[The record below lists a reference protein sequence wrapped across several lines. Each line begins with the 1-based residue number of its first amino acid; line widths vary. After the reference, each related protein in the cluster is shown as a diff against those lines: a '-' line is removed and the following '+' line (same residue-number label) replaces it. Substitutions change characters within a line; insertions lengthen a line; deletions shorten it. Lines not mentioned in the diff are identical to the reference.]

1 MLKRTFNHLPG
12 VGERTEAHFWR
23 QGVQTW
29 EDFLAVT
36 RVYGLS
42 RERLAW
48 LQTEVR
54 QSLARIADVVYF
66 ADRLPG
72 AQYWR
77 LFKDFRQQAAYLD
90 IETTGA
96 NWPALTVTV
105 IGLYD
110 GFRFQQFVQ
119 GENLHQFPKVIRS
132 YAVLV
137 TYNGTQ
143 FDLPVL
149 RANFPDLDLP
159 PVHID
164 LRFVL
169 ARLGYRGGLK
179 RIEPQL
185 GVHRPSALEDLDGY
199 MAVLLWNRYQRG
211 DATARDLLLR
221 YNRED
226 VINLE
231 PLMIQSYEL
240 SQTRLL
246 TTASRTKT

>member
-1 MLKRTFNHLPG
+1 MLKRTFIHLPG

-23 QGVQTW
+23 QGLQTW
-29 EDFLAVT
+29 EDFLAVS
-36 RVYGLS
+36 RVWGLS

-54 QSLARIADVVYF
+54 QSLARISDLVYF
-66 ADRLPG
+66 ADRLPS

-77 LFKDFRQQAAYLD
+77 LFKHFRPRAAYLD

-96 NWPALTVTV
+96 NWPMLTITV

-110 GFRFQQFVQ
+110 GCRFQQFVQ
-119 GENLHQFPKVIRS
+119 GENLHQFSQAIRS
-132 YAVLV
+132 YSLLV

-149 RANFPDLDLP
+149 RANFPDLSLP

-185 GVHRPSALEDLDGY
+185 GVHRPSDLEDLDGY
-199 MAVLLWNRYQRG
+199 MAVLLWDRYQRG
-211 DATARDLLLR
+211 DRTARDLLLR
-221 YNRED
+221 YNQED
-226 VINLE
+226 VVNLE
-231 PLMIQSYEL
+231 TLMIQSYGL
-240 SQTRLL
+240 FQARLL
-246 TTASRTKT
+246 SSASPAKT